1 MNNEDTTV
9 EEGSKP
15 RFIETRQGIAE
26 IKKHLDKFNKMI
38 IFGKNLKKLREKSGM
53 TKKAVSEAL
62 GIIPQQYY
70 RYEQGISEP
79 GVLLASKLAY
89 IFGVDVQDLLIG
101 IDDKKERSGKLVR
114 QLNEFG
120 VKATIN
126 ASGEISIENMIWNQT
141 AHIPIDLM
149 EELIEACLED
159 IEPNIKNDF
168 KLALQKNF
176 LSMGRSDLKSQD

>member
-1 MNNEDTTV
+1 MNSEDTTL
-9 EEGSKP
+9 EESVKEY
-15 RFIETRQGIAE
+15 FEYC
-26 IKKHLDKFNKMI
+26 KNKAGLNKRLTKSEKMK
-38 IFGKNLKKLREKSGM
+38 IFGTNLKKLREKSGL

-70 RYEQGISEP
+70 RYEEGISEP

-89 IFGVDVQDLLIG
+89 IFGVDVQDFLIG
-101 IDDKKERSGKLVR
+101 IDDKKERLGKLVR

-126 ASGEISIENMIWNQT
+126 AAGEISIENMIWNQT

-176 LSMGRSDLKSQD
+176 LSMGRSDLESQD